1 MWGPPLT
8 SNSLKHTVDRR
19 IPHSGEKIG
28 SSASISLHNQD
39 PNELQKRGR
48 VEAKGESRAYSRV
61 VQEVEANTQCFTFHD
76 VLKRVEGHFN
86 PRKFCKNY
94 NLAF

>member
-1 MWGPPLT
+1 MTFLSLYPYSQKWGPPLT
-8 SNSLKHTVDRR
+8 SISLKHTVDRSRR

-61 VQEVEANTQCFTFHD
+61 VQEVEANTQCCTFQD
-76 VLKRVEGHFN
+76 DLKTH
-86 PRKFCKNY
+86 KH
-94 NLAF
+94 L